1 MITVKSLVKRFGA
14 RTAVDGISFEVGAG
28 EVLGFLGPNG
38 AGKSTTMRMLT
49 CFIPPTDGTA
59 SVHGYD
65 IVQQPV
71 QVRQHIGYLP
81 ENAPVYHDMAVVSYL
96 RFIAEMR
103 ELRGAQLEKRVDEI
117 IETCYLTSVRNQSI
131 GTLSKG
137 YKQRVCFAQAI
148 LHDPPILILDEPTDG
163 LDPNQKHEVRQLIK
177 RMGERKCI
185 ILSTHILEEVDA
197 VCTRAII
204 IAKGRIVAN
213 GTPAELR
220 AQSHLHGAVTLSV
233 RGITEKDA
241 VPLLGALP
249 NVYHVKP
256 LGESAGCLQV
266 RVLPKAGAQIAY
278 SISAAAR
285 ERKWAVEEF
294 HVEQG
299 RLDDVFRTITT
310 ESQR

>member
-1 MITVKSLVKRFGA
+1 MITVQNLVKRFGA
-14 RTAVDGISFEVGAG
+14 RTAVNDISFEVGAG

-59 SVHGYD
+59 TVHGFD

-81 ENAPVYHDMAVVSYL
+81 ENAPVYHDMSVAGYL
-96 RFIAEMR
+96 RFIAEIR
-103 ELRGAQLEKRVDEI
+103 GLRGAQLNARVDEI
-117 IETCYLTSVRNQSI
+117 IETCYLKGVRNQSI

-163 LDPNQKHEVRQLIK
+163 LDPNQKYEVRQLIK

-204 IAKGRIVAN
+204 IAKGKIVAN

-220 AQSHLHGAVTLSV
+220 ARSSLHGAVTMSV
-233 RGITEKDA
+233 RGVAEKDA
-241 VPLLGALP
+241 VPLLGGLP

-256 LGESAGCLQV
+256 LGESNGCLQV

-278 SISAAAR
+278 SVSAAAR

-294 HVEQG
+294 HVELG
-299 RLDDVFRTITT
+299 RLDEVFRSITN
-310 ESQR
+310 E